1 MIIAA
6 AVTALLVMQHYFN
19 RSVQGKLKDTADSLG
34 GQYFSSSFSIPL
46 PESGYRVSPASTN
59 NNVGKIVSFHSS
71 GAVNRLTTG
80 FSYEGERGF
89 AVSTS
94 ATHRSESGRLIS
106 TAQAPAV
113 PTGYDAPTTQMEA
126 DNAQLRENTLNS
138 TLDPGTEANAANVAN
153 KTPKWGNGSEVSGG
167 NPLIEEGK
175 DSIILPPTV
184 GQIEP
189 GTDGVVE
196 QTDSSAEGIYTRYNP
211 EGNLND
217 VNE

>member
-1 MIIAA
+1 
-6 AVTALLVMQHYFN
+6 
-19 RSVQGKLKDTADSLG
+19 SVQGKLKDTADSLG
-34 GQYFSSSFSIPL
+34 GQYFSKAFSIPL
-46 PESGYRVSPASTN
+46 PESGYRVSPATTN
-59 NNVGKIVSFHSS
+59 NNVGKLVSFHSS
-71 GAVNRLTTG
+71 GAVNRSTTG

-94 ATHRSESGRLIS
+94 ATHRSETGRLTA

-113 PTGYDAPTTQMEA
+113 PTGYDAPTTQVEA

-138 TLDPGTEANAANVAN
+138 SLNPGAEENAANVAN
-153 KTPKWGNGSEVSGG
+153 KTLQWGSGSEVSGG

-175 DSIILPPTV
+175 DSIILPPEA
-184 GQIEP
+184 GKIEP
-189 GTDGVVE
+189 GTDALVE
-196 QTDSSAEGIYTRYNP
+196 QTDSSAEGIYKRYNP